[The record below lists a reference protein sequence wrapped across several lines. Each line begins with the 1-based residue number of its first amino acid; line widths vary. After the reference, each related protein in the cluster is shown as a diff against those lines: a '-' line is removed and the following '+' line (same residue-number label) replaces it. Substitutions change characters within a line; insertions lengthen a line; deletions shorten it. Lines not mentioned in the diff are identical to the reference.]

1 MRSRVFLSVVVM
13 LTLFSASTASAGN
26 PDSGQMASGA
36 FSSAPQEMPIQG
48 GPGIGAWPPELKLN
62 RTRLN
67 FGVTLAGGF
76 TGPQTFLVSN
86 VGGGT
91 LNWTASYSIFRQHAG
106 PPPTWLRVSPMS
118 GGSGS
123 RVTVSVDPTGL
134 LAGTHNG
141 CVTVSD
147 PNAINSPAVVNVAL
161 TVHEPGVDV
170 PPRGGFS
177 TPFEAST
184 VAGSVPVSGWA
195 LDDTQIESVD
205 IYRQNGANLVPLGE
219 ATFVEG
225 ARPDVEQAYPDYPN
239 NSRAGWGYTLHTNS
253 LPGGGTGSLTLHA
266 QATDSSGQTVSLGTR
281 TISVDNANA
290 VKPFGAIDTPS
301 RGGEA
306 SGTSY
311 RSSGWVLTPQPST
324 IPTDGSTIHVWVD
337 GVNVGT
343 PTYNVHRMDIAEL
356 FPGYNNSDGAGAYL
370 DFDTTAYR
378 NGVHTITWTATDDAG
393 NTGTVGSQFFTINNP
408 TYQPPGLP
416 VIELNRGRLN
426 FSAPVGAPPP
436 NSQSFMVTNPGSG
449 NLEWA
454 ASPLGPWL
462 DLATR
467 SGNGGAVVTVS
478 ANPTGLPAGTYHGSI
493 TVSDANASNSPTTVA
508 VDLYVG
514 SLPDTD
520 PPFGSFATP
529 LDGST
534 VQSSIPVT
542 GWVLDDSGVES
553 VKIYRQ
559 ETGDLVYI
567 GDATFVEG
575 ARPDVALAY
584 PDYPNNYRAGW
595 GYMMLT
601 NFLPDGGNGTFT
613 IQAVATDTSG
623 NQVTLGTKTITVD
636 NASADKPFGVIDTP
650 TQGGT
655 ASGTN
660 YQNVGWALT
669 PKPNVIPTDGSTIDV
684 YVDGVIAGQPT
695 YNVYREDIAALF
707 PGYANS
713 DGAGGLF
720 TLDTTR
726 YANGVHT
733 IQWTARDDA
742 GNTDGIGSR
751 YFNIQNPSTG
761 HVGGAGS
768 AAAVA
773 STDDVFATIQEA
785 IDKVGRGGTVYVAA
799 GTYTESVTL
808 DKNLFVVLSG
818 DVDLDGDLSIS
829 AGSFIAPAGNLSL
842 SGDLTHS
849 AGVFDP
855 NGGTVIFD
863 GGGTQTI
870 DGDTLFFN
878 LMVGSGVELETT
890 ANVTLDGRLV
900 NHGVTRE
907 TKTIAGTG
915 AVTFGLATA
924 TIDVT
929 TAGLTNLQV
938 ERRDQDHAQ
947 APLQIQTRKYWSFT
961 PTGTG
966 FALNMT
972 LPHNEVP
979 EPNDKVCRYTG
990 TDQVW
995 ECSADSFDTG
1005 NSTITRNG
1013 ITQLSDWA
1021 TWDDTPAEVVNLPL
1035 ICK

>member
-1 MRSRVFLSVVVM
+1 MRSRYILSVVVL

-36 FSSAPQEMPIQG
+36 FLSALQEMPIQG
-48 GPGIGAWPPELKLN
+48 GPGIGAWPSEIKLN

-67 FGVTLAGGF
+67 FGATSAGGF

-118 GGSGS
+118 GGPGS

-134 LAGTHNG
+134 PAGTHNG
-141 CVTVSD
+141 RVTVSD

-177 TPFEAST
+177 TPSEAST
-184 VAGSVPVSGWA
+184 VAGSVPLTGWA

-205 IYRQNGANLVPLGE
+205 IYRQDGADLVPLGE
-219 ATFVEG
+219 ASFAQG
-225 ARPDVEQAYPDYPN
+225 ARPDFEQFYPDVPN
-239 NSRAGWGYTLHTNS
+239 NYQAGWGYMLQTNL
-253 LPGGGTGSLTLHA
+253 LPDGGTGYFTLHA

-281 TISVDNANA
+281 TINVDNANA
-290 VKPFGAIDTPS
+290 VKPFGAIDAPQP
-301 RGGEA
+301 GGEA
-306 SGTSY
+306 FGTSY
-311 RSSGWVLTPQPST
+311 RSSGWVLTPLPNT

-337 GVNVGT
+337 GVNLGT
-343 PTYNVHRMDIAEL
+343 PSYNVHRADIATQ

-370 DFDTTAYR
+370 DFDTTAYE
-378 NGVHTITWTATDDAG
+378 NGVHTINWTATDDAG
-393 NTGTVGSQFFTINNP
+393 NTGGNWSQFFTINNP
-408 TYQPPGLP
+408 TYQRPGFP

-426 FSAPVGAPPP
+426 FRAPVGAPPP
-436 NSQSFMVTNPGSG
+436 DAQSFMVTNPGSG

-493 TVSDANASNSPTTVA
+493 TVSDANASNSPATVS

-529 LDGST
+529 IEGST
-534 VQSSIPVT
+534 VRGSIPVT

-559 ETGDLVYI
+559 GTGDPEYI
-567 GDATFVEG
+567 GDAAFVEG
-575 ARPDVALAY
+575 ARPDVGLRY
-584 PDYPNNYRAGW
+584 PDLPNNYRAGW
-595 GYMMLT
+595 GYTMLT
-601 NFLPDGGNGTFT
+601 NSLPDGGNGTFT

-623 NQVTLGTKTITVD
+623 NQVTLGTRTITAA
-636 NASADKPFGVIDTP
+636 NASAVKPFGALDTP
-650 TQGGT
+650 TQGGM
-655 ASGTN
+655 ASGTMFKS
-660 YQNVGWALT
+660 QGWVLT
-669 PKPNVIPTDGSTIDV
+669 PMPNAIPPCGGTIDV
-684 YVDGVIAGQPT
+684 YVDGLIVGHPT
-695 YNVYREDIAALF
+695 YNGYREDIAALF

-713 DGAGGLF
+713 NGAGGYF
-720 TLDTTR
+720 FLDTTR

-733 IQWTARDDA
+733 IQWTARDNA
-742 GNTDGIGSR
+742 TNTDGIGSR
-751 YFNIQNPSTG
+751 YFTIKNPSTG

-773 STDDVFATIQEA
+773 STDEVFATIQEA

-829 AGSFIAPAGNLSL
+829 AGSFIASAGNLSL

-870 DGDTLFFN
+870 DGDTLLFN
-878 LMVGSGVELETT
+878 LTVGSGVELETT
-890 ANVTLDGRLV
+890 ANVALDGRLV

-915 AVTFGLATA
+915 AVTFGLADA

-938 ERRDQDHAQ
+938 ERWDQNHAQ

-961 PTGTG
+961 PTGSG

-979 EPNDKVCRYTG
+979 EANDMVCRYTG
-990 TDQVW
+990 TDQV
-995 ECSADSFDTG
+995 
-1005 NSTITRNG
+1005 
-1013 ITQLSDWA
+1013 
-1021 TWDDTPAEVVNLPL
+1021 
-1035 ICK
+1035 